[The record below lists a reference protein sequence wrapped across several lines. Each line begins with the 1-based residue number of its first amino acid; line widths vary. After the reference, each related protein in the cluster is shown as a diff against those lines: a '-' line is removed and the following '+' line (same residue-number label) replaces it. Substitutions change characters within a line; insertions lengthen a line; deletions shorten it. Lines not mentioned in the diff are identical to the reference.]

1 MAIITLRRVDEL
13 TAKTL
18 KERAQKEGL
27 SVNTFLLQLVRDSL
41 KIGKKKRSVVYH
53 DLDHLAGTWDRNDL
67 AEFER
72 NTAEFEKIDEQLW
85 KEPHR
90 AYSTKGKKRDKK

>member
-1 MAIITLRRVDEL
+1 MAVITLRRVDEL

-27 SVNTFLLQLVRDSL
+27 SVNSFLLQLVRDSL
-41 KIGKKKRSVVYH
+41 KIGKKKRSIVYH

-72 NTAEFEKIDEQLW
+72 NTGEFERIDEQLW
-85 KEPHR
+85 KEPHK
-90 AYSTKGKKRDKK
+90 AYSIKGKRRNR